1 MSSYWVNFAR
11 SGDPNG
17 ADIPAWPS
25 FDACREGISFAG
37 DISVAP
43 VADSARL
50 AFWENRS

>member
-17 ADIPAWPS
+17 GNVPVWPS
-25 FDACREGISFAG
+25 FDTRREGIRFSG
-37 DISVAP
+37 EISVAP

-50 AFWENRS
+50 SFWENRS